1 MVRFISVLSGKGGVG
16 KTTSAINLGLALHK
30 LGADVIVLDGNLS
43 SPNLSVHLGNTYFPV
58 TIHDVMRADEPI
70 QNAIYRGANG
80 LKIIPADISVDSMR
94 LVDFEKLRRNLQ
106 DLQLFAD
113 YVIIDGSPGLG
124 RETTQLMNMSDSILV
139 ITNPD
144 KTSIVDA
151 KRLIEFSKRLKKP
164 ILGLV
169 VTKYKEKDH
178 TINSNSIEKYLEMPI
193 LGKIPHDERFEKS
206 VHQKKPFLE
215 LYPSRKA
222 SKEYFDL
229 ARKIIDATLID
240 KDLISRN

>member
-1 MVRFISVLSGKGGVG
+1 MARFISVLSGKGGVG

-43 SPNLSVHLGNTYFPV
+43 SPNLSMHLGNTYFPI
-58 TIHDVMRADEPI
+58 TIHDVMRTDEPI
-70 QNAIYRGANG
+70 QNAIYRNNSG
-80 LKIIPADISVDSMR
+80 LKIIPADISVESMR
-94 LVDFEKLRRNLQ
+94 FVDFDKLRSSLQ
-106 DLQLFAD
+106 DLHLLAD

-124 RETTQLMNMSDSILV
+124 RETTQLINLSDSVLV

-144 KTSIVDA
+144 KTSIMDA

-169 VTKYKEKDH
+169 VTKYKEKNH
-178 TINSNSIEKYLEMPI
+178 TVSSDNIDRYLEMPV
-193 LGKIPHDERFEKS
+193 LGKISHDERFEKS
-206 VHQKKPFLE
+206 IHLKKPFIE
-215 LYPSRKA
+215 IYPNRRA

-229 ARKIIDATLID
+229 ARKIIDSMLIN
-240 KDLISRN
+240 KEMIER

>member
-1 MVRFISVLSGKGGVG
+1 MVRFVSVLSGKGGVG

-43 SPNLSVHLGNTYFPV
+43 SPNLSMHLGNTYFPT

-70 QNAIYRGANG
+70 QNAIYRNSSG

-94 LVDFEKLRRNLQ
+94 FIDFNKLKSSLQ
-106 DLQLFAD
+106 DLHLLAD

-124 RETTQLMNMSDSILV
+124 RETTQLINLSDSILV

-144 KTSIVDA
+144 KTSIMDA
-151 KRLIEFSKRLKKP
+151 KRLIEFSKRMKKP

-169 VTKYKEKDH
+169 VTKYKEKSY
-178 TINSNSIEKYLEMPI
+178 TIPSENIDKYLEMPV
-193 LGKIPHDERFEKS
+193 LGKISNDKYFEKS
-206 VHQKKPFLE
+206 LHLKKPFIE
-215 LYPSRKA
+215 LYPNRKA

-229 ARKIIDATLID
+229 ARKIIDAALID
-240 KDLISRN
+240 KDLIER